1 MKVNEIFE
9 QYLEIWEDCYF
20 GYLCIPNT
28 SNKVN
33 YQSFE
38 LVISQRSSYN
48 FFPWLNCYE
57 EIVLP
62 KMGLYEVSINDFD
75 KLFMLMANEAI
86 NYGSDKRLEELEL
99 KNILDAFHKDFSNPR
114 YYSNFTSNTWVS
126 LTYHAQDKFLCAFDK
141 NKIGMWLSSNDE

>member
-48 FFPWLNCYE
+48 FFP
-57 EIVLP
+57 
-62 KMGLYEVSINDFD
+62 
-75 KLFMLMANEAI
+75 
-86 NYGSDKRLEELEL
+86 
-99 KNILDAFHKDFSNPR
+99 
-114 YYSNFTSNTWVS
+114 
-126 LTYHAQDKFLCAFDK
+126 
-141 NKIGMWLSSNDE
+141 